1 MDNENME
8 DENMED
14 APPSYDNTV
23 ASSSSSSR
31 RARAPIEKAP
41 SSSPRTPSAGPS
53 QHKPQPV
60 QKGTWGSFLF
70 GMGAQY
76 RISQEV
82 RKTVAGLIHDLVR
95 HQPLSD
101 TNASCVGILDSC
113 REVCAANSIS
123 LSSLLQEPYIEG
135 HCPVYWAIVNRP
147 TDGSDPAS
155 LEIPPLVQALLAYSA
170 PLAKS
175 NIKDIRLAC
184 RHKGDQRLFQSL
196 RMCPE
201 MQALS
206 EKDRL
211 LLGVTVPPDTI
222 SVGIPARHDA
232 PFSVEFEFA
241 HFQKRMQVSQVA
253 ILDFVS
259 HGRVWEISF
268 FIASFSYSGVT
279 NGQWAVR
286 LRIRDRSPKATVTA
300 TYLLEQHASKD
311 AVTDDS
317 LEPYALHLEG
327 HLDIDNWESNYMHA
341 ALPDAIQYPRSTFLT
356 ADGTLRGKLTV
367 QIINK

>member
-1 MDNENME
+1 ME

-31 RARAPIEKAP
+31 RAKAPIEKAP
-41 SSSPRTPSAGPS
+41 SSPPHTPSAGPS

-60 QKGTWGSFLF
+60 QKSTWGSFLSGM

-82 RKTVAGLIHDLVR
+82 RKTVSGLIHDLVR
-95 HQPLSD
+95 NQTLSD

-123 LSSLLQEPYIEG
+123 LSSLLQEPYIED
-135 HCPVYWAIVNRP
+135 HCALYWAIVHRP
-147 TDGSDPAS
+147 TDGSDTAS
-155 LEIPPLVQALLAYSA
+155 LEMPPLVQALLAYSA

-175 NIKDIRLAC
+175 NIEDVRLAC
-184 RHKGDQRLFQSL
+184 RHTGDQRLFQSL

-206 EKDRL
+206 EKNRL

-241 HFQKRMQVSQVA
+241 HFQKRMQVSQSA
-253 ILDFVS
+253 SLDFVS
-259 HGRVWEISF
+259 HARVWQ
-268 FIASFSYSGVT
+268 FSLFVANNIYKLT
-279 NGQWAVR
+279 NGQWAVGLK
-286 LRIRDRSPKATVTA
+286 LRDQSPNATVTA
-300 TYLLEQHASKD
+300 TCLLEQHASKD
-311 AVTDDS
+311 VVTDDS
-317 LEPYALHLEG
+317 FEPYELTLKG
-327 HLDIDNWESNYMHA
+327 DLDA
-341 ALPDAIQYPRSTFLT
+341 RSTFLT
-356 ADGTLRGKLTV
+356 TDGTLRGKLTV

>member
-1 MDNENME
+1 M
-8 DENMED
+8 
-14 APPSYDNTV
+14 S
-23 ASSSSSSR
+23 
-31 RARAPIEKAP
+31 
-41 SSSPRTPSAGPS
+41 
-53 QHKPQPV
+53 
-60 QKGTWGSFLF
+60 
-70 GMGAQY
+70 QY
-76 RISQEV
+76 RISQDV
-82 RKTVAGLIHDLVR
+82 RKTVSGLIHDLVR
-95 HQPLSD
+95 NQTLSD

-241 HFQKRMQVSQVA
+241 HFQKRMHVSQIA
-253 ILDFVS
+253 TLDFVS
-259 HGRVWEISF
+259 HARVWEIAFFVVSF
-268 FIASFSYSGVT
+268 FGQTDKLPS
-279 NGQWAVR
+279 GQWTAR
-286 LRIRDRSPKATVTA
+286 LRLRDQSPKATVTA

-311 AVTDDS
+311 VVTDDS
-317 LEPYALHLEG
+317 LEPYELNLKANRPDG
-327 HLDIDNWESNYMHA
+327 WEN
-341 ALPDAIQYPRSTFLT
+341 IRSTFLT

-367 QIINK
+367 QIINKES